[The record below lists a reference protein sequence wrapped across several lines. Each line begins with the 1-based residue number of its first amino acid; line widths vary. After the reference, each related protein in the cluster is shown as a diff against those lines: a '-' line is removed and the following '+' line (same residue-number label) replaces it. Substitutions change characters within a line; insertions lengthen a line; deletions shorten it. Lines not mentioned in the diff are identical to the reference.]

1 MKYRLMDLLA
11 CPYDK
16 TFPLELRILEVRKY
30 EERTLSF
37 KKKPACELFC
47 AFKGRKVEELQG
59 DPGCDE
65 CIKFEVAE
73 GVLRC
78 PTCNRWYPIID
89 EIPILLP
96 DEMRDKHDDLEFLK
110 KYESRLSRD
119 VLEEGRPWNLG
130 SQS

>member
-16 TFPLELRILEVRKY
+16 TFPLELYVLRENKY
-30 EERTLSF
+30 EERTVKF
-37 KKKPACELFC
+37 KKKPACELYC
-47 AFKGRKVEELQG
+47 AFKRMKVEELSD

-65 CIKFEVAE
+65 CIKYEVSE

-78 PTCNRWYPIID
+78 PSCGRWFPIMD

-96 DEMRDKHDDLEFLK
+96 DEMRDKKEDLDFLQ
-110 KYESRLSRD
+110 KYKERLP
-119 VLEEGRPWNLG
+119 EEVVAKGKPWNL
-130 SQS
+130 SQA